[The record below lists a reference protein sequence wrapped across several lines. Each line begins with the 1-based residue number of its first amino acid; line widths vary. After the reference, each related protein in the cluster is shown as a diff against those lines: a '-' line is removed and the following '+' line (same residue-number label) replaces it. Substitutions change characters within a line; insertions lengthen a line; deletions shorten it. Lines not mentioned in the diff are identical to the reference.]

1 MRVIKLDAI
10 DSTNDFLKKI
20 ASQQYLENY
29 VVVTARNQTNG
40 KGQMGA
46 KWTSEPGKNLIFS
59 ILIKD
64 ILLNIN
70 EIYQL
75 NIAVSLSII
84 QVLESYK
91 IPKLSI
97 KWPNDIM
104 TDHKKLGGI
113 LIENS
118 IKTDGEIIS
127 IVGVGLNVNQNN
139 FEDLPRATSLTL
151 AKATPF
157 DIDVILYCIINAI
170 QNNMKRILNN
180 ESKQLWEE
188 YNKYLFKKGIPM
200 AFENQNGQQ
209 FMGIIQQVNEN
220 GKLEM
225 LLEDDTI
232 VSFEIK
238 EIQMLY

>member
-29 VVVTARNQTNG
+29 VVVTAKNQTNG

-127 IVGVGLNVNQNN
+127 IAGIGLNVNQNN

-151 AKATPF
+151 AKAITF
-157 DIDVILYCIINAI
+157 DIDEILYCIINAI